1 MPEGRDVG
9 PEELLSVAKDEDRA
23 RSLHRTLRSLSTG
36 PDPKLREMAGAV
48 LRGDIT
54 AQEAFTDREYSA
66 ALFSGAAEVR
76 RAGEA
81 RSDREA
87 REAGERFAD
96 WQQERNAED
105 ERERAEQDASGHSAA
120 TRSASDHTG
129 GPWRH
134 SGLGGQGGQ
143 AGPRPESPFRHR

>member
-1 MPEGRDVG
+1 MPERRDVG
-9 PEELLSVAKDEDRA
+9 PEELLDVAKDEDRA

-36 PDPKLREMAGAV
+36 PDPKLREMATSV

-96 WQQERNAED
+96 WQQERKAED
-105 ERERAEQDASGHSAA
+105 ERERAEQDTPGHSAA
-120 TRSASDHTG
+120 K
-129 GPWRH
+129 
-134 SGLGGQGGQ
+134 
-143 AGPRPESPFRHR
+143 RPESPFRHR